1 MSPDELSERLLPFA
15 VRVGKVVDA
24 LPDTRLGR
32 HIASQL
38 VRCGTSPPPNYDE
51 ARAAESPADFIHKLS
66 VVRKE
71 LRETCVWLRLAVR
84 ADLLP
89 NQRMNELLDE
99 GEQLCK
105 IIGQSRVT
113 AKRNHGK
120 L

>member
-1 MSPDELSERLLPFA
+1 MKPNDIEDRVIDFA
-15 VRVGKVVDA
+15 VRTGKVVDA

-32 HIASQL
+32 HIAGQL

-66 VVRKE
+66 VVLKE

-89 NQRMNELLDE
+89 NHRMNELLEE
-99 GEQLCK
+99 G
-105 IIGQSRVT
+105 
-113 AKRNHGK
+113 
-120 L
+120 